1 MVVCSGV
8 GRWEIMSYEN
18 FNKKNM
24 KTGAMKRFGFMMVCV
39 WLTCLGATAQTYRG
53 FVDAAMT
60 FDIPKEFDYFRGEPG
75 LPYYTDVAPVLAFS
89 TTHGVQINRNHYLG
103 IGMEFNKYFSRIYS
117 GEDNEKIGSL
127 PIYAM
132 WRMDFFGRKVTP
144 FFDVRAGYQ
153 VAWTKG
159 FYGNINAGM
168 RISLSRRTGLNIS
181 IGARMSRYSDST
193 TWIHMYETSY
203 TNSDYQAKVFYNVFG
218 FMLRAGVDF

>member
-1 MVVCSGV
+1 
-8 GRWEIMSYEN
+8 MSYEN

-53 FVDAAMT
+53 FVDAAMI
-60 FDIPKEFDYFRGEPG
+60 FDVPKVFEDFIGNYYGEGQG

-103 IGMEFNKYFSRIYS
+103 IGMEFNKYFSGIDS

-127 PIYAM
+127 PLYAM

-203 TNSDYQAKVFYNVFG
+203 TNSDYQAKVFYNDFG

>member
-1 MVVCSGV
+1 
-8 GRWEIMSYEN
+8 MSYEN

-24 KTGAMKRFGFMMVCV
+24 KTGAMKRFGLMMVCV

-60 FDIPKEFDYFRGEPG
+60 FDIPKGFDYFSGEPG

-103 IGMEFNKYFSRIYS
+103 IGMEFNKYFSGIDS

-193 TWIHMYETSY
+193 TWICNDY
-203 TNSDYQAKVFYNVFG
+203 SDYQAKVFYNVFG

>member
-1 MVVCSGV
+1 
-8 GRWEIMSYEN
+8 
-18 FNKKNM
+18 
-24 KTGAMKRFGFMMVCV
+24 
-39 WLTCLGATAQTYRG
+39 
-53 FVDAAMT
+53 
-60 FDIPKEFDYFRGEPG
+60 
-75 LPYYTDVAPVLAFS
+75 
-89 TTHGVQINRNHYLG
+89 
-103 IGMEFNKYFSRIYS
+103 
-117 GEDNEKIGSL
+117 
-127 PIYAM
+127 
-132 WRMDFFGRKVTP
+132 MDFFGRKVTP

>member
-1 MVVCSGV
+1 
-8 GRWEIMSYEN
+8 MSYEN

-24 KTGAMKRFGFMMVCV
+24 KTGAMKRFGLMMVCV

-60 FDIPKEFDYFRGEPG
+60 YDITKEFDYFRGEPG
-75 LPYYTDVAPVLAFS
+75 LPYYTGAAPVLAFS

-103 IGMEFNKYFSRIYS
+103 IGMEFNKYFSEIIV

-127 PIYAM
+127 PLYAM

-181 IGARMSRYSDST
+181 IGARMSRYSGSM
-193 TWIHMYETSY
+193 TWIENLYTS
-203 TNSDYQAKVFYNVFG
+203 SGYQAKVFYNVFG

>member
-1 MVVCSGV
+1 
-8 GRWEIMSYEN
+8 MSYEN

-24 KTGAMKRFGFMMVCV
+24 KTGAMKRFGLMMVCV

-60 FDIPKEFDYFRGEPG
+60 FDIPKEFDYLRGEPG

-103 IGMEFNKYFSRIYS
+103 IGMEFNKYFSGIYS

-127 PIYAM
+127 PLYAM

-181 IGARMSRYSDST
+181 IGARMSRYSDSI

>member
-1 MVVCSGV
+1 
-8 GRWEIMSYEN
+8 MSYEN

-24 KTGAMKRFGFMMVCV
+24 KTGAMKRFGLMMVCV

-60 FDIPKEFDYFRGEPG
+60 FDIPKGFDYFSGEPG
-75 LPYYTDVAPVLAFS
+75 LPYYTDVCPVLAFS

-103 IGMEFNKYFSRIYS
+103 IGMEFNKYFSGIYS

-181 IGARMSRYSDST
+181 IGARMSRYSDSM

>member
-1 MVVCSGV
+1 
-8 GRWEIMSYEN
+8 MSYEN

-103 IGMEFNKYFSRIYS
+103 IGMEFNKYFSGIDS

-127 PIYAM
+127 PLYAM

-193 TWIHMYETSY
+193 TWIWHD
-203 TNSDYQAKVFYNVFG
+203 NSDYQAKVFYNVFG

>member
-60 FDIPKEFDYFRGEPG
+60 FDIPKDFYYFRGEQG
-75 LPYYTDVAPVLAFS
+75 FPYDTDVAPVLAFS

-103 IGMEFNKYFSRIYS
+103 IGMEFNKYFSGIDS

-127 PIYAM
+127 PLYAM